1 MQVVIRSD
9 SHKKKNEYMEKYSY
23 LITKHTAQ
31 KKCMCKNFFLRPQ
44 ADRFVRLFVGRLRW
58 IQQDARTS
66 SVVFTFIDI
75 FHWKFCRQNYSTGQ
89 IKVKQG
95 VTLSVWIF
103 YIIVWRFFRLHC
115 FYPFLVISIV
125 SDSSFVSL
133 LSVAVWRSFTNDHRV
148 ILRDRRKHVKIY
160 SDNKIAVPLSVFVSR
175 SLIYTLGT

>member
-66 SVVFTFIDI
+66 SVVFTFIDV

-95 VTLSVWIF
+95 VTLSVWIVYDTNEKFSFASFLSFSGDF
-103 YIIVWRFFRLHC
+103 YRFWQFVC
-115 FYPFLVISIV
+115 FASF
-125 SDSSFVSL
+125 SSCLKEFHK
-133 LSVAVWRSFTNDHRV
+133 RSSGHFATSPQTREN
-148 ILRDRRKHVKIY
+148 L
-160 SDNKIAVPLSVFVSR
+160 FWQ
-175 SLIYTLGT
+175 

>member
-1 MQVVIRSD
+1 
-9 SHKKKNEYMEKYSY
+9 MEKYSY

-75 FHWKFCRQNYSTGQ
+75 IISLKILQTKLFNKSD
-89 IKVKQG
+89 QG
-95 VTLSVWIF
+95 KARRYAQRLNRSHYRLAIFSFASFLSFSGDF
-103 YIIVWRFFRLHC
+103 YRFWQF
-115 FYPFLVISIV
+115 
-125 SDSSFVSL
+125 SFVSL

-148 ILRDRRKHVKIY
+148 ILQDRRKHVKIY